1 VGFSTLRFGDA
12 RAYLAAAEKIAHEA
26 RYPYQT
32 DVFFFRPPGYPAF
45 LAAATLGHP
54 ERIPIAKIA
63 TALVGSLTAPLL
75 ALLSARIFR
84 RRKVAIAT
92 GVLAAVHPAFLLVSS
107 DVQSEPLFL
116 ALLLGAG
123 YLLLAA
129 TDRPSSTLA
138 LAAGGLAALA
148 ALTRSSALALT
159 PLLAAPFLDRRYP
172 WRARAHLAVAAT
184 AGFLFVLAPWTA
196 RNAIVFREFLPVND
210 AAGNA
215 FYQGNSDWTIRFY
228 ALRTRAEYD
237 AWMKAFDSDMRR
249 LTHEIDRSGDGSPSA
264 RSRAFA
270 ARAITERRRDLA
282 GWGELFLRKAWDWLR
297 PYPSPMFWPPWV
309 VIGAAADYVLLFS
322 LAGVGLARASR
333 AGVRTFA
340 LAFLA
345 VTMMVHVLIIVV
357 WRYRIPYWDP
367 VLILYSVFAAG
378 TLLPGWKL
386 STRPA

>member
-1 VGFSTLRFGDA
+1 FDA
-12 RAYLAAAEKIAHEA
+12 
-26 RYPYQT
+26 
-32 DVFFFRPPGYPAF
+32 
-45 LAAATLGHP
+45 
-54 ERIPIAKIA
+54 
-63 TALVGSLTAPLL
+63 
-75 ALLSARIFR
+75 
-84 RRKVAIAT
+84 
-92 GVLAAVHPAFLLVSS
+92 
-107 DVQSEPLFL
+107 
-116 ALLLGAG
+116 
-123 YLLLAA
+123 
-129 TDRPSSTLA
+129 
-138 LAAGGLAALA
+138 
-148 ALTRSSALALT
+148 
-159 PLLAAPFLDRRYP
+159 
-172 WRARAHLAVAAT
+172 
-184 AGFLFVLAPWTA
+184 
-196 RNAIVFREFLPVND
+196 
-210 AAGNA
+210 
-215 FYQGNSDWTIRFY
+215 
-228 ALRTRAEYD
+228 
-237 AWMKAFDSDMRR
+237 DMRR
-249 LTHEIDRSGDGSPSA
+249 LTQEIDRSGDGSPAA